1 MRPISRKSVRV
12 ALVVL
17 GVAVIAAWAF
27 RPRPVPADFAAVTRG
42 PLQVTVEEEGRT
54 RVRDRYVLSAP
65 LPGRMRR
72 IELEPGDPVVAQKTI
87 VAQFVAA
94 DPVLLD
100 ARTRSELEA
109 RVRAAESVLSG
120 ARADRE
126 RIEADL
132 AFAQSELK
140 RSRQLVS
147 ERVIAPRELEAAER
161 QAESL
166 ARGRQSADFGVR
178 TAEHQLEVARAG
190 LLQSRGGSRTPIL
203 LRSPIDGVVLRRL
216 QESETVVPTGQP
228 LLEVGNVDDLEIVS
242 DLLSSAAVNVTAG
255 QAVFIDQWG
264 GTRSLRGRVRRVEP
278 SGFTKISALGVE
290 EQRVN
295 VIVDFDEPRSAWTTI
310 GDGYRVEVRIVVWS
324 RDDVVKVPA
333 SSLFRHETKWAVYRA
348 EQGVARRTIVAL
360 GQQNGLE
367 AEILEGLATGDQIVV
382 YPSDAIQDGVKVTAR

>member
-1 MRPISRKSVRV
+1 
-12 ALVVL
+12 
-17 GVAVIAAWAF
+17 
-27 RPRPVPADFAAVTRG
+27 
-42 PLQVTVEEEGRT
+42 
-54 RVRDRYVLSAP
+54 
-65 LPGRMRR
+65 
-72 IELEPGDPVVAQKTI
+72 VAQKTI

-109 RVRAAESVLSG
+109 RVRAAESVLNG

-126 RIEADL
+126 RIAADL

-140 RSRQLVS
+140 RSRQLVA

-203 LRSPIDGVVLRRL
+203 LRSPVDGVVLRRL
-216 QESETVVPTGQP
+216 QESEAVVPTGQP

-242 DLLSSAAVNVTAG
+242 DLLSSAAVHVTAG
-255 QAVFIDQWG
+255 QSVFIDQWG
-264 GTRSLRGRVRRVEP
+264 GSRSLRGRVRRVEP

-295 VIVDFDEPRSAWTTI
+295 VIVDFDEPRSAWMTI

-324 RDDVVKVPA
+324 RDDVIKVPA
-333 SSLFRHETKWAVYRA
+333 SSLFRHETKWAVYKA

-367 AEILEGLATGDQIVV
+367 AEILDGLAAGNQIVV